1 MSKYT
6 QSFQFLLATSSVC
19 ISGIILTAVPA
30 QAFQFNFGHI
40 TSNKATNVAAG
51 ESQLFMD
58 VTDATGKDNL
68 SSSSVLFKFSNVG
81 SVGSSITQIYFDN
94 SSILKSIG
102 PIADSGIGVDY
113 SIASG
118 NLNLPG
124 GNSLTN
130 KFVSDFGIEAN
141 TPVSQEGVNPGEWVN
156 VLFNLTPTKT
166 LQDVINDMT
175 NGSMRVGIHVQA
187 FGINGKDGSEAFVN
201 RPTVKPPVVVST
213 PPVVAPIP
221 PVVVSTPPVVVPAPP
236 VVVPAPPV
244 VVPAPPVVVPTPP
257 VVVSTPPVVV
267 PTPPVVLSTL
277 VPSIEIKPP
286 VPKHVPEPAFLWAMG
301 AIVGKFALRRR
312 AKTITISS

>member
-6 QSFQFLLATSSVC
+6 QSFQFLLAISSVC

-30 QAFQFNFGHI
+30 QAFQFDFGNI
-40 TSNKATNVAAG
+40 TSNNATNAAAG
-51 ESQLFMD
+51 ESQLFID
-58 VTDATGKDNL
+58 VTDAIGKNDL

-81 SVGSSITQIYFDN
+81 LAASSITQIYFDN

-130 KFVSDFGIEAN
+130 KFVSDFGIKAN

-166 LQDVINDMT
+166 LKDVINDMT
-175 NGSMRVGIHVQA
+175 TGSMRVGIHVQA
-187 FGINGKDGSEAFVN
+187 FANGGSEAFVN
-201 RPTVKPPVVVST
+201 RPTVKPPVVVPTS
-213 PPVVAPIP
+213 
-221 PVVVSTPPVVVPAPP
+221 PVVVPT
-236 VVVPAPPV
+236 
-244 VVPAPPVVVPTPP
+244 PPVVVPTPP
-257 VVVSTPPVVV
+257 VVVPASPVVV
-267 PTPPVVLSTL
+267 LTPPVVLSTL
-277 VPSIEIKPP
+277 VPSIQVTPP
-286 VPKHVPEPAFLWAMG
+286 VSKHVPEPAFIWAMS

-312 AKTITISS
+312 AKTITSSSEE

>member
-6 QSFQFLLATSSVC
+6 QSFQFLLAISSVC

-30 QAFQFNFGHI
+30 QAFQFDFGNI
-40 TSNKATNVAAG
+40 TSNNATNAAVG
-51 ESQLFMD
+51 ESQLFID
-58 VTDATGKDNL
+58 VTDAIGKNDL

-81 SVGSSITQIYFDN
+81 LAASSITQIYFDN

-130 KFVSDFGIEAN
+130 KFVSDFGIKAN

-166 LQDVINDMT
+166 LKDVINDMT
-175 NGSMRVGIHVQA
+175 TGSMRVGIHVQA
-187 FGINGKDGSEAFVN
+187 FANGGSEAFVN
-201 RPTVKPPVVVST
+201 RPTVKPPVVVPTS
-213 PPVVAPIP
+213 
-221 PVVVSTPPVVVPAPP
+221 PVVVPT
-236 VVVPAPPV
+236 
-244 VVPAPPVVVPTPP
+244 PPVVVPTPP
-257 VVVSTPPVVV
+257 VVVPTPPVVVLTPPVVV
-267 PTPPVVLSTL
+267 PASPVVVLTPPVVLSTL
-277 VPSIEIKPP
+277 VPSIQVKPP
-286 VPKHVPEPAFLWAMG
+286 VSKHVPEPAFIWAMS

-312 AKTITISS
+312 AKTITSSSEE

>member
-19 ISGIILTAVPA
+19 ISGIILTALPA
-30 QAFQFNFGHI
+30 QAFQFNFGNI
-40 TSNKATNVAAG
+40 TSNNATNAAAG
-51 ESQLFMD
+51 ESQLFID
-58 VTDATGKDNL
+58 VTDAAGKDDL

-81 SVGSSITQIYFDN
+81 LAASSITQIYFDN
-94 SSILKSIG
+94 SSVLKSVG

-130 KFVSDFGIEAN
+130 KFVSDFGIKAN

-166 LQDVINDMT
+166 LKDVISDMT
-175 NGSMRVGIHVQA
+175 TGSMRVGVHVQA
-187 FGINGKDGSEAFVN
+187 FSNGGSEAFVN
-201 RPTVKPPVVVST
+201 RPSIVKPPVVVAVTPPVIVPST
-213 PPVVAPIP
+213 PPVVIPSTP
-221 PVVVSTPPVVVPAPP
+221 PVVVAVTPPVIVPSTPPVVVP
-236 VVVPAPPV
+236 
-244 VVPAPPVVVPTPP
+244 
-257 VVVSTPPVVV
+257 STPPVAV
-267 PTPPVVLSTL
+267 PSTPPVVLSTL
-277 VPSIEIKPP
+277 VPSIQVKPP
-286 VPKHVPEPAFLWAMG
+286 VSKHVPEPALIWAMG

-312 AKTITISS
+312 AKTITSSSEE

>member
-19 ISGIILTAVPA
+19 ISGIILTALPA
-30 QAFQFNFGHI
+30 QAFQFNFGNI
-40 TSNKATNVAAG
+40 TSNNATNAAAG
-51 ESQLFMD
+51 ESQLFID
-58 VTDATGKDNL
+58 VTDAAGKDDL

-81 SVGSSITQIYFDN
+81 LAASSITQIYFDN
-94 SSILKSIG
+94 SSVLKSVG

-130 KFVSDFGIEAN
+130 KFVSDFGIKAN

-166 LQDVINDMT
+166 LKDVISDMT
-175 NGSMRVGIHVQA
+175 TGSMRVGVHVQA
-187 FGINGKDGSEAFVN
+187 FSNGGSEAFVN
-201 RPTVKPPVVVST
+201 RPSIVKPPVVVAVT
-213 PPVVAPIP
+213 PPVIVP
-221 PVVVSTPPVVVPAPP
+221 STPPVVVP
-236 VVVPAPPV
+236 
-244 VVPAPPVVVPTPP
+244 
-257 VVVSTPPVVV
+257 STPPVAV
-267 PTPPVVLSTL
+267 PSTPPVVLSTL
-277 VPSIEIKPP
+277 VPSIQVKPP
-286 VPKHVPEPAFLWAMG
+286 VSKHVPEPALIWAMG

-312 AKTITISS
+312 AKTITSSSEE